1 MQQWEFAMKD
11 IINNFAE
18 QIVQRDEALRSV
30 HQVSELAFYIL
41 IAGGLLI
48 LVLAT
53 FLIVVTLRQ
62 RRIEQARITKIEAEL
77 KALRDKVDQA
87 LGLIGKSP

>member
-1 MQQWEFAMKD
+1 MKD

-30 HQVSELAFYIL
+30 QQVSELAFYFL

-48 LVLAT
+48 LVLTT

-62 RRIEQARITKIEAEL
+62 RRNDQARITKIEAEL
-77 KALRDKVDQA
+77 KVLQDKLDQA
-87 LGLIGKSP
+87 LGLSGKIP